1 MISQKISLSVNAI
14 KCDLQLVRLI
24 KNKKNPPKQPI
35 HVIITN
41 IFFFSGIDVAFK
53 TMSASFVNLDIPHAY
68 ALLFYLA
75 IFLAGLMFLVSSY
88 SLISFL

>member
-1 MISQKISLSVNAI
+1 MLLNVTCSWSSKYDLSNI
-14 KCDLQLVRLI
+14 KS
-24 KNKKNPPKQPI
+24 NSPKQPMP
-35 HVIITN
+35 VIFTN
-41 IFFFSGIDVAFK
+41 TFFLSGIDVAFK

-88 SLISFL
+88 LF